1 MIQIKKHIPNT
12 ITLMNFLCGVL
23 GIAATFADMPQ
34 AAFLLMLCASVFDFC
49 DGLAARLIGAYSEV
63 GKELDS
69 LSDLVSFGVLP
80 SIMLYHLLQG
90 IAPGRWYVF
99 VPLLLALFSALRL
112 AKFNTDTRQGD
123 SFLGLPTPA
132 CAIVCGSFA
141 AWYGMGGYLSLASGT
156 GVAFFVCAGAIL
168 LCALL
173 VSEVPMFSFKL
184 HRGEDLKAFFN
195 WKRIAFLAALAAS
208 ALFVLLEGH
217 SWPLLFF
224 AAFSSYIV
232 LNLIPGK

>member
-1 MIQIKKHIPNT
+1 MVRIKKHIPNS
-12 ITLMNFLCGVL
+12 ITLMNLLCGIL
-23 GIAATFADMPQ
+23 GIIATFNDKPQ
-34 AAFLLMLCASVFDFC
+34 TAFMLMLCAAVFDFC
-49 DGLAARLIGAYSEV
+49 DGLAARLFGAYSDT

-69 LSDLVSFGVLP
+69 LADLVSFGVLP
-80 SIMLYHLLQG
+80 SLMLYSLVEG
-90 IAPGRWYVF
+90 IAWRRWYVF

-112 AKFNTDTRQGD
+112 AVFNTDKRQEN

-141 AWYGMGGYLSLASGT
+141 AWYDLGGYLSLASGT
-156 GVAFFVCAGAIL
+156 GVAFFVCAGSLL

-173 VSEVPMFSFKL
+173 VSDIPMFSFKL
-184 HRGEDLKAFFN
+184 HPGEDLRAFFT
-195 WKRIAFLAALAAS
+195 WRRVVFLAALIGS
-208 ALFVLLEGH
+208 ALVVIIWHH

-224 AAFSSYIV
+224 AGFSAYIV